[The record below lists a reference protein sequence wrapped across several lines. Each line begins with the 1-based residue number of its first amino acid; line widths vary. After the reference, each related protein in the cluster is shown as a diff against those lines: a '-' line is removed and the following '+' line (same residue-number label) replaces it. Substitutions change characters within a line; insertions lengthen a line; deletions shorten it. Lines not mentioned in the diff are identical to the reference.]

1 MEIRPFR
8 GWRYS
13 AADLSSL
20 IAPPYDV
27 LSAADKQA
35 LLAKSDRNIVGVDMP
50 HFPPG
55 SAGPD
60 EVYAQAAATLEKWIT
75 DGTLTRDIRAALY
88 AYEQTYDWAGRTYH
102 RRALLCG
109 VRATPLGQD
118 VIPHEHTFAGPKADR
133 LKLTQHT
140 HKQLSPIFGFYDDP
154 AGVIAETLWAAV
166 NPARPTAAGTLNG
179 VGEKIWTITDA
190 ATVDAVTAA
199 LRPVPVFIADGHH
212 RYTTAMNYRDALL
225 AQGKIDD
232 QHETNFVLFALVAS
246 DDPGLLILPTHR
258 MVSGLAGNFS
268 LAALRAA
275 AAAFNWQKVA
285 KIPADLADADAF
297 LKGYGRGAIGATDGR
312 ELWVAVLKDPAAM
325 EQAAPT
331 QCPAWRELDVAVLQT
346 LIVDGALK
354 AFRTDKTE
362 VRYTPDGNKALAAC
376 TAGEAQLSL
385 LLQGTRLDQVKAV
398 ALAGQSMPH
407 KSTYFYPKLATGMV
421 IKPLE

>member
-1 MEIRPFR
+1 MDIRPFR

-35 LLAKSDRNIVGVDMP
+35 LLAGSDRNIVGVDMP
-50 HFPPG
+50 HYPPA

-60 EVYAQAAATLEKWIT
+60 EVYSQAASTLERWIT
-75 DGTLTRDIRAALY
+75 DGTLKRDSRPTLY
-88 AYEQTYDWAGRTYH
+88 AYEQTYAWAGRTYH

-133 LKLTQHT
+133 LKLTEHT

-154 AGVIAETLWAAV
+154 AGVIRETLWATVDADH
-166 NPARPTAAGTLNG
+166 PAAAGTLNG
-179 VGEKIWTITDA
+179 VGEKIWTVTDA
-190 ATVDAVTAA
+190 ATIDAVAAA
-199 LRPVPVFIADGHH
+199 LRPAPVFIADGHH

-225 AQGKIDD
+225 AAGVIDAR
-232 QHETNFVLFALVAS
+232 HEANYVLFALVAS

-258 MVSGLAGNFS
+258 MVSGLSQAFS
-268 LAALRAA
+268 LSALRSAA
-275 AAAFNWQKVA
+275 TAFEWRKAPQ
-285 KIPADLADADAF
+285 IPADLSDADSF
-297 LKGYGRGAIGATDGR
+297 LKGFAGGAIGATDGR

-325 EQAAPT
+325 EQAAPQ

-346 LIVDGALK
+346 LIVDGAM
-354 AFRTDKTE
+354 ASFRTDATE
-362 VRYTPDGNKALAAC
+362 IRYTPDANKALAAC
-376 TAGEAQLSL
+376 TAGESQLSL